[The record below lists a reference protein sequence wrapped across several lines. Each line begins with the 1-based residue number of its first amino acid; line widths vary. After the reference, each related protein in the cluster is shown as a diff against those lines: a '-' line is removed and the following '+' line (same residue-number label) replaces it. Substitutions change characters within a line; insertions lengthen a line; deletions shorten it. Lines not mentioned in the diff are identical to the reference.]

1 MGTQQ
6 LRSQTREAESESTL
20 SKDTIFSMLSNQRRR
35 HVLHYLKRNEGPATI
50 RDLAE
55 QLAAWENGVA
65 VQELTYKQRK
75 RVYTSLHQT
84 HLPKL
89 DDCGVVEYN
98 RDRGVITL
106 TGRVSEL
113 DVYLEVVPKNDI
125 PWSDYYLGLAG
136 VALALVVAAWL
147 NVAPFTLLPDIAYG
161 AVVAV
166 VLGISAAFHTMNS
179 RRTLLGGTERPVDAS
194 PPSTGAAGAD
204 DD

>member
-1 MGTQQ
+1 MGTQE
-6 LRSQTREAESESTL
+6 LMSRTREAESEL
-20 SKDTIFSMLSNQRRR
+20 SKDTIFAMLSNQRRR

-55 QLAAWENGVA
+55 QLAAWENGVEI
-65 VQELTYKQRK
+65 QELNYKQRK

-89 DDCGVVEYN
+89 DDCGIVEYN
-98 RDRGVITL
+98 RDRGVVTL

-147 NVAPFTLLPDIAYG
+147 NVAPFTLLPDIAY
-161 AVVAV
+161 AALVAV
-166 VLGISAAFHTMNS
+166 VLGISAAFHAANS
-179 RRTLLGGTERPVDAS
+179 RRTLLGGTERPGDAD
-194 PPSTGAAGAD
+194 PPADGTVGAD

>member
-6 LRSQTREAESESTL
+6 LMSRTEPPESKL

-50 RDLAE
+50 RELAE
-55 QLAAWENGVA
+55 QLAAWENA
-65 VQELTYKQRK
+65 VEIQELTYKQRK

-89 DDCGVVEYN
+89 DDCGIVEYN
-98 RDRGVITL
+98 RDRGIITL
-106 TGRVSEL
+106 TDRVSEL

-136 VALALVVAAWL
+136 VALALVAAAWL
-147 NVAPFTLLPDIAYG
+147 DIAPFTALPDIGYA
-161 AVVAV
+161 ALVAV
-166 VLGISAAFHTMNS
+166 VLGISAAFHTANS
-179 RRTLLGGTERPVDAS
+179 RRNLLGGTERPADAG
-194 PPSTGAAGAD
+194 PPTGSTVSAD

>member
-6 LRSQTREAESESTL
+6 LMSRTETPESEL

-35 HVLHYLKRNEGPATI
+35 HVLHYLKRNTGPATI

-55 QLAAWENGVA
+55 QIAAWENGIDI
-65 VQELTYKQRK
+65 QELSYKQRK

-89 DDCGVVEYN
+89 DDCGIVEYN
-98 RDRGVITL
+98 RDRGVVTL
-106 TGRVSEL
+106 TDRVSEL
-113 DVYLEVVPKNDI
+113 NVYLEVVPKNDI

-136 VALALVVAAWL
+136 VALALVTVAWL
-147 NVAPFTLLPDIAYG
+147 DIAPFTLLPDIAY
-161 AVVAV
+161 AALVAV
-166 VLGISAAFHTMNS
+166 VLGVSAGFHAVNS
-179 RRTLLGGTERPVDAS
+179 RRNLLGGTDQPADAG
-194 PPSTGAAGAD
+194 PPTVEPTAAD